1 MVGDSKHCRV
11 GTGLG
16 IKCAGTGGVREITNP
31 VQASTLYTVCS
42 LLSAPT
48 FLWWWDRTNVP
59 VVHNLLIDILHYS
72 FMRRCTR
79 QHFSLFH
86 QSQTYSAMNTIIF
99 QSILA
104 NGRHVLQTYLP
115 ERPNI
120 FRLDALALSVVA
132 TATWLAGWLGGCLSQ
147 PVLYQND

>member
-31 VQASTLYTVCS
+31 VQASTY
-42 LLSAPT
+42 
-48 FLWWWDRTNVP
+48 
-59 VVHNLLIDILHYS
+59 VVHGLQLVICTNFLVVVGPYKCPSCTQLIDRHTPLLFYAAMHE
-72 FMRRCTR
+72 TTL
-79 QHFSLFH
+79 FSLFH

-120 FRLDALALSVVA
+120 LYYLRNQSHNKNLLLS
-132 TATWLAGWLGGCLSQ
+132 
-147 PVLYQND
+147 